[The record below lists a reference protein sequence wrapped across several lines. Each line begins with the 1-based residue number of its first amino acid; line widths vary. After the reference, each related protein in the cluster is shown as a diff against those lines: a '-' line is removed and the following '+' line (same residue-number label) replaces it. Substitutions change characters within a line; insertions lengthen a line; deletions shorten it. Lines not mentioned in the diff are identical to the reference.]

1 MKKYIKV
8 FVVLLAIAILLAGIA
23 WGIYAAFGEKVF
35 EFSFIIKV
43 IAELIR

>member
-23 WGIYAAFGEKVF
+23 WGIYAIYSDKVF
-35 EFSFIIKV
+35 EFSFIIKF